1 MARKADKRQQKT
13 DKKTQ
18 KGASYMKERTEAEKK
33 QERAGIA
40 GIAAGAK
47 KPEQAEELGKELTES
62 GCCHAHRTKE
72 RSEKESK
79 DLINRLNRIEGQ
91 IRGIRGMVERDAYC
105 PDILVQV
112 AAANAALNS
121 FNKVLLANHIKT
133 CVTNDILE
141 GKEETVDELVAVLQK
156 LMK

>member
-1 MARKADKRQQKT
+1 
-13 DKKTQ
+13 
-18 KGASYMKERTEAEKK
+18 MKEQTEAAKK
-33 QERAGIA
+33 QKQEQEQAGIVKT
-40 GIAAGAK
+40 AAGAQ
-47 KPEQAEELGKELTES
+47 KPENELTES

-72 RSEKESK
+72 RSQKESK

-112 AAANAALNS
+112 EAANAALNS